1 MSGKHTENRIG
12 SGGAGATQGRLE
24 HTAGESGQ
32 SLGAEEA
39 KKHSFQALPNPSET
53 PFRLAFQ
60 KHQVIN

>member
-39 KKHSFQALPNPSET
+39 KKHILSRLCLTPARPGSDL
-53 PFRLAFQ
+53 PFRSTR
-60 KHQVIN
+60 

>member
-12 SGGAGATQGRLE
+12 SGGAGVTQGRLE

-39 KKHSFQALPNPSET
+39 KKHILSRLCLTSVRPNSDL
-53 PFRLAFQ
+53 PFRSTR
-60 KHQVIN
+60 